1 MLLVNRLEHTDVL
14 GVLSGSLVKISE
26 LAAAT
31 LIWWWL
37 QEEDVHRSGKG
48 EYM

>member
-14 GVLSGSLVKISE
+14 GVLSGSLVKIGE

-31 LIWWWL
+31 LIWWF

-48 EYM
+48 E